1 MDWNGD
7 GAAGNG
13 RGVRWDDYEA
23 ALFDLDG
30 VLTPTAE
37 VHMRAWRD
45 LFVDFLTTRGL
56 TDDPY
61 TEQDYFDHIDGKPRY
76 DGVRSFLA
84 SRGVPLA
91 EGDPS
96 DGPERQTVC
105 GLGNR
110 KNAFFA
116 AALAAEG
123 VLPYPG
129 SVALLDYLAAGDTK
143 VAVVSSSRNAPAV
156 LKAAGLAERFE
167 LVVDGTVASR
177 EGLPGKPSG
186 ATYVFAAEQ
195 LGVPVERAV
204 VFEDALSGVEAGRD
218 GGFGLV
224 VGVDRGVGADRLRSA
239 GADIVVE
246 DLAEL
251 VGDPTATEG
260 PRS

>member
-1 MDWNGD
+1 MN
-7 GAAGNG
+7 
-13 RGVRWDDYEA
+13 WDDYGA

-45 LFVDFLTTRGL
+45 LFVDFLTRRGL
-56 TDDPY
+56 VDQPY
-61 TEQDYFDHIDGKPRY
+61 QESDYFEHIDGKPRY
-76 DGVRSFLA
+76 DGVRSMLA
-84 SRGVPLA
+84 SRGLQLA

-96 DGPERQTVC
+96 DGPDVETVC

-110 KNAFFA
+110 KNAFFTA
-116 AALAAEG
+116 VLADDG
-123 VLPYPG
+123 VAPYPG
-129 SVALLDYLAAGDTK
+129 SVVLLDFLAQRGIAM
-143 VAVVSSSRNAPAV
+143 AVVSSSRNAPAV
-156 LKAAGLAERFE
+156 LEAAGLADRFE
-167 LVVDGTVASR
+167 VVVDGALAHR

-186 ATYVFAAEQ
+186 ATYVHAAQQ

-224 VGVDRGVGADRLRSA
+224 VGVDRGVGAERLTAA
-239 GADIVVE
+239 GADVVVA

-251 VGDPTATEG
+251 A
-260 PRS
+260 R